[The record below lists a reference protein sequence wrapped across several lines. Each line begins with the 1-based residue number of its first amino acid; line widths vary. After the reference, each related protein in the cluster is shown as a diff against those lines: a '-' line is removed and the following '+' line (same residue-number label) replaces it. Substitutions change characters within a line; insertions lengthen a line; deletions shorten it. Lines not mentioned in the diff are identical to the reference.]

1 MLQAEKYYWHRYLLF
16 HLLRIAN
23 ETKNGDEYVELSDT
37 YKLEGKNRSFEK
49 GKSGGVGFIISKEV
63 LFEYCFLFLLFTNSP
78 EIQVLLK
85 CYKRTIILFPT

>member
-23 ETKNGDEYVELSDT
+23 ETKNGDEYVELSDK

-49 GKSGGVGFIISKEV
+49 GKSGGGIV
-63 LFEYCFLFLLFTNSP
+63 
-78 EIQVLLK
+78 
-85 CYKRTIILFPT
+85 